1 MAPAAAAVATKGRAR
16 ASAKP
21 RRSAAPKLL
30 VEQGCFESGA
40 QLVCGIDEVGRGA
53 WAGPVTVGAV
63 VIGPTPRRIQRVRD
77 SKELTHDQREALY
90 PKILGWALAAAV
102 GHASPAECDEV
113 GMTAALR
120 LAGERALAELAGAGC
135 VPDQIILDGN
145 HDYFGRP
152 DQVRTVVDG
161 DALCLSV
168 AAASIVAKVT
178 RDRLMAAEAEC
189 YPGYDFESNRGY
201 RSYRH
206 RCALLGY
213 GPTAIH
219 RRSWIYMENLP
230 WAQPAPA
237 LTLFP

>member
-1 MAPAAAAVATKGRAR
+1 M
-16 ASAKP
+16 
-21 RRSAAPKLL
+21 
-30 VEQGCFESGA
+30 
-40 QLVCGIDEVGRGA
+40 
-53 WAGPVTVGAV
+53 
-63 VIGPTPRRIQRVRD
+63 
-77 SKELTHDQREALY
+77 
-90 PKILGWALAAAV
+90 LA
-102 GHASPAECDEV
+102 D
-113 GMTAALR
+113 
-120 LAGERALAELAGAGC
+120 AGC

-152 DQVRTVVDG
+152 DQVRTVIDG

-178 RDRLMAAEAEC
+178 RDRIMAAESEC

-219 RRSWIYMENLP
+219 RRSWVCMENLP
-230 WAQPAPA
+230 WTQRGAGPDALPLMPDRTPGADVPGLGRRGVHRVPHRIQPPHPEG
-237 LTLFP
+237 L

>member
-1 MAPAAAAVATKGRAR
+1 MARAAVKTRAKR
-16 ASAKP
+16 VAP
-21 RRSAAPKLL
+21 PKLR
-30 VEQGCFESGA
+30 VEQGYFDAGA

-63 VIGPTPRRIQRVRD
+63 VIGSEPKRIQKVRD
-77 SKELTHDQREALY
+77 SKELTLGQREALF
-90 PKILGWALAAAV
+90 PKIVGWALASAV
-102 GHASPAECDEV
+102 GHASSAECDDL

-120 LAGERALAELAGAGC
+120 LAAERALAALAVDGC
-135 VPDQIILDGN
+135 VPDRIILDGN
-145 HDYFGRP
+145 HDYLRRP
-152 DQVRTVVDG
+152 DQVQTVIDG

-178 RDRLMAAEAEC
+178 RDRIMAAEAEC

-219 RRSWIYMENLP
+219 RRSWVCMEHLP
-230 WAQPAPA
+230 WTQPAPE

>member
-1 MAPAAAAVATKGRAR
+1 MAPAAAVRAKGRPPALKAGR
-16 ASAKP
+16 AG
-21 RRSAAPKLL
+21 APKLL
-30 VEQGCFESGA
+30 VEQGCFEDGA

-53 WAGPVTVGAV
+53 WAGPVSVGAV
-63 VIGPTPRRIQRVRD
+63 VIGPAPKRIQKVRD
-77 SKELTHDQREALY
+77 SKELTLGQREALY
-90 PKILGWALAAAV
+90 PKIVGWAQASAV
-102 GHASPAECDEV
+102 GHAGPDECDDL

-120 LAGERALAELAGAGC
+120 LAAERALAGLAEAGC
-135 VPDQIILDGN
+135 VPDRIILDGN
-145 HDYFGRP
+145 HDYLGRP
-152 DQVRTVVDG
+152 DQVRTVIDG

-230 WAQPAPA
+230 WAQPPPA
-237 LTLFP
+237 LTLFG

>member
-1 MAPAAAAVATKGRAR
+1 MARAAVVSQAGRPR
-16 ASAKP
+16 AGKT
-21 RRSAAPKLL
+21 RRPGAPKLL
-30 VEQGCFESGA
+30 IEQGCFEDGA
-40 QLVCGIDEVGRGA
+40 TLVCGIDEVGRGA
-53 WAGPVTVGAV
+53 WAGPVSVGAV
-63 VIGPTPRRIQRVRD
+63 VIGPAPKRIQRVRD
-77 SKELTHDQREALY
+77 SKELTLEQREALY

-102 GHASPAECDEV
+102 GQASAAECDEL

-120 LAGERALAELAGAGC
+120 RAGERALACLAGAGC
-135 VPDQIILDGN
+135 VPDRIILDGN

-152 DQVRTVVDG
+152 DQVRTVIDG

-178 RDRLMAAEAEC
+178 RDRLMAAEADC
-189 YPGYDFESNRGY
+189 YPGYDFDSNRGY
-201 RSYRH
+201 PSHRH

-230 WAQPAPA
+230 WAKPAPA
-237 LTLFP
+237 LTLFS

>member
-1 MAPAAAAVATKGRAR
+1 MAATAAAVTRTGRPRVVKAR
-16 ASAKP
+16 RP
-21 RRSAAPKLL
+21 GAPKLR
-30 VEQGCFESGA
+30 VEQDCFDAGA

-63 VIGPTPRRIQRVRD
+63 VIGPAPKRIQRVRD
-77 SKELTHDQREALY
+77 SKELTLQQREALY
-90 PKILGWALAAAV
+90 PKILGWALAASV
-102 GHASPAECDEV
+102 GHASHRECDTL

-120 LAGERALAELAGAGC
+120 LAAERALAGLADAGC

-145 HDYFGRP
+145 HDYLGRP
-152 DQVRTVVDG
+152 EQVRTVIDG

-178 RDRLMAAEAEC
+178 RDRIMAAEAEC
-189 YPGYDFESNRGY
+189 YPGYDFDSNRGY

-230 WAQPAPA
+230 WGQPGPE

>member
-1 MAPAAAAVATKGRAR
+1 M
-16 ASAKP
+16 ASAVRVSERRNGAVRKP
-21 RRSAAPKLL
+21 RRPGAPKLL
-30 VEQGCFESGA
+30 VEQGCFDAGDR
-40 QLVCGIDEVGRGA
+40 LVCGIDEVGRGA

-63 VIGPTPRRIQRVRD
+63 VIGPAPKRIQRVRD
-77 SKELTHDQREALY
+77 SKELTLEQREALY

-102 GHASPAECDEV
+102 GHASHAECDDR

-120 LAGERALAELAGAGC
+120 LAGERALAGLAEAGC
-135 VPDQIILDGN
+135 VPDRIILDGN
-145 HDYFGRP
+145 HDYFARP
-152 DQVRTVVDG
+152 DQVQTVIDG

-178 RDRLMAAEAEC
+178 RDRLMAAEADC
-189 YPGYDFESNRGY
+189 YPGYDFDSNRGY
-201 RSYRH
+201 PSHRH

-230 WAQPAPA
+230 WAQPATE
-237 LTLFP
+237 LTLFG

>member
-1 MAPAAAAVATKGRAR
+1 MAPAAAVSQKGGPRAVKAR
-16 ASAKP
+16 RP
-21 RRSAAPKLL
+21 GAPKLL
-30 VEQGCFESGA
+30 VEQGCFEAGA

-63 VIGPTPRRIQRVRD
+63 VIGPAPKRIQRVRD
-77 SKELTHDQREALY
+77 SKELTLEQREALY

-102 GHASPAECDEV
+102 GHASAAECDEF

-120 LAGERALAELAGAGC
+120 MAGERALTGLAEAGC
-135 VPDQIILDGN
+135 VPDRIILDGN
-145 HDYFGRP
+145 HDYFRRP
-152 DQVRTVVDG
+152 DQVRTVIDG

-189 YPGYDFESNRGY
+189 YPGYDFDSNRGY
-201 RSYRH
+201 PSHRH